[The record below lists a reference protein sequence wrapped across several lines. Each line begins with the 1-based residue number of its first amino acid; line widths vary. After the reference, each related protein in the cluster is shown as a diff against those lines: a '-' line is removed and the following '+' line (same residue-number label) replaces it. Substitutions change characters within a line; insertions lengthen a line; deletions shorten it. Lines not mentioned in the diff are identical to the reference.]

1 MRGTKWENKMES
13 QITYTADGETTEF
26 FAHWHNAPMKLIFA
40 KAPPKGTKI
49 TISTKEPENE

>member
-1 MRGTKWENKMES
+1 MES